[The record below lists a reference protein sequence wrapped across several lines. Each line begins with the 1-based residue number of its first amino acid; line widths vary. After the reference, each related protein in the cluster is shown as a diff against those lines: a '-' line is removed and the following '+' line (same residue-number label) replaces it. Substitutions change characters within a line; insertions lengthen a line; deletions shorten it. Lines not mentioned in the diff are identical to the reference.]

1 MDLSMFSLEGKT
13 AIVTGASRGI
23 GRACA
28 IALAT
33 AGADV
38 VLASRRL
45 EDLKKTAIEVNAKGT
60 RALPITVDILK
71 QEDIKRMV
79 QETLDSFGRLDIL
92 VNNSGVGKISLL
104 ENLRVEDWDWVVDTN
119 LKGTFLCCQAV
130 IPHMKSRKHG
140 RIINMASLG
149 GIRGAKNMS
158 VYNATKAGIIRMSE
172 ALALELVGYNITVN
186 CICPGMILTDMNRPF
201 YEKESGKAEMAKYPM
216 KRPGNVE
223 EIAGALIYLASDASS
238 YVTAS
243 SLIID
248 GAQRW
253 KGSL

>member
-13 AIVTGASRGI
+13 AIVTGASRGL
-23 GRACA
+23 GRTCA
-28 IALAT
+28 IALAK

-38 VLASRRL
+38 VLASRSM
-45 EDLKKTAIEVNAKGT
+45 EDLKKTAAEVNGAGAM
-60 RALPITVDILK
+60 ALPIRVDILK
-71 QEDIKRMV
+71 QEDVKRMV
-79 QETLDSFGRLDIL
+79 QETLDSFGKLDIL

-104 ENLRVEDWDWVVDTN
+104 ENLKVEDWDWVIDTN

-130 IPHMKSRKHG
+130 IPHMKSRKYG

-149 GIRGAKNMS
+149 GIRGSKNMS
-158 VYNATKAGIIRMSE
+158 VYNASKAGIIKMSE

-186 CICPGMILTDMNRPF
+186 SICPGMILTDMNRPF
-201 YEKESGKAEMAKYPM
+201 YEKDSGKAEMAKYPM
-216 KRPGNVE
+216 RRPGRVE
-223 EIAGALIYLASDASS
+223 EIEGAVIYLASDASS
-238 YVTAS
+238 YVTAT

-253 KGSL
+253 KGVL